1 MEKQNGAFAAT
12 ISPSKKKIKIK
23 KTVFISLMLAWPI
36 LHLAIFWFYVNYNS
50 VVMAFQNTAGDFTL
64 DNFKAYFEDLNDVN
78 GMAFKSIINSLIG
91 FLVGEFISLP
101 VALVFSYFMFKGVPG
116 SKTFRVIFFLPSIIS
131 AVVLTTIYGYL
142 LKSDGPINS
151 LITDMGFSYVP
162 FLLSEK
168 WLLPSCLFY
177 SFWFGRGMDIL
188 LISGAMARIPED
200 IFEYSRL
207 EGVGF
212 VREFVQIVVP
222 LIFETVSSLMI
233 MSAVGVFTGMGQ
245 TLLLTPITFEKYT
258 STIAFYIYY
267 CVNNANVQEYA
278 AAVGFVFTCIG
289 VPIIMLLRRALGT
302 ISKNIEF

>member
-1 MEKQNGAFAAT
+1 MEILNGAENAVAQKT
-12 ISPSKKKIKIK
+12 GSKLKRK
-23 KTVFISLMLAWPI
+23 KTLFISLMLAWPL
-36 LHLAIFWFYVNYNS
+36 LHLLVFWFYVNYNS
-50 VVMAFQNTAGDFTL
+50 IVMAFQDTTGNFTFA
-64 DNFKAYFEDLNDVN
+64 NFQNYFDDLKDSD
-78 GMAFKSIINSLIG
+78 GMALKSIINSLIG

-142 LKSDGPINS
+142 LKSDGPINMM
-151 LITDMGFSYVP
+151 ITNMGFRYVP

-212 VREFVQIVVP
+212 VREFVQIVIP
-222 LIFETVSSLMI
+222 LIFDTVSSLMI

-245 TLLLTPITFEKYT
+245 TLLLTPLTFEKYT
-258 STIAFYIYY
+258 STIAYYIYY
-267 CVNNANVQEYA
+267 CVNHANVQEYA

-289 VPIIMLLRRALGT
+289 VPIIMLLRKALGM
-302 ISKNIEF
+302 ISRNIEF

>member
-1 MEKQNGAFAAT
+1 METTNVAGATAVQGT
-12 ISPSKKKIKIK
+12 KKKLKRK
-23 KTVFISLMLAWPI
+23 QTVFITLMLAWPI
-36 LHLAIFWFYVNYNS
+36 LHLLVFWFYVNFNS
-50 VVMAFQNTAGDFTL
+50 ILMAFQDFAGNFTL
-64 DNFKAYFEDLNDVN
+64 RNFQDYFVDLKDTN
-78 GMAFKSIINSLIG
+78 GMAFKSIVNSLIG

-101 VALVFSYFMFKGVPG
+101 VALIFSYFMFKGVAG
-116 SKTFRVIFFLPSIIS
+116 SKIFRVIFFLPSIIS

-142 LKSDGPINS
+142 LKSDGPINAM
-151 LITDMGFSYVP
+151 LMNMGLQYVP

-212 VREFVQIVVP
+212 MREFVQIVIP

-258 STIAFYIYY
+258 STIAYYIYY

-289 VPIIMLLRRALGT
+289 VPIIMLLRKALGM
-302 ISKNIEF
+302 ISRNIEF